1 MSKRDKYAPDYRK
14 LYPGVTITPVVMRAL
29 DQSDRKMQY
38 FELDLKTERKRIN
51 QRTKAVT
58 VSPAREDS
66 LDRLTENNEHQY
78 LLEGASPEETLIE
91 RDELERLRLALKRLE
106 PEERKLVKALFFEEK
121 TEQQYAESLDVTQQA
136 VSYRIKAICRKLKKI
151 MEQ

>member
-1 MSKRDKYAPDYRK
+1 MSKRDKYAPDYAK
-14 LYPGVTITPVVMRAL
+14 LYPGVTISPTVMRAL

-38 FELDLKTERKRIN
+38 FELDLKTERKRKDK
-51 QRTKAVT
+51 RTKAIT

-78 LLEGASPEETLIE
+78 LLEGASPEDTLIE

-106 PEERKLVKALFFEEK
+106 PEERELVKALFFEDK
-121 TEQQYAESLDVTQQA
+121 TERQYAESLGISQKA
-136 VSYRIKAICRKLKKI
+136 VNKRWHKVRAKIKKFMK
-151 MEQ
+151 

>member
-38 FELDLKTERKRIN
+38 FELDLKTERKRKN
-51 QRTKAVT
+51 NRTKAIT

-78 LLEGASPEETLIE
+78 LLEGASPEEALIE
-91 RDELERLRLALKRLE
+91 RDELERLRCAIRRLE
-106 PEERKLVKALFFEEK
+106 PEERELVKALFFEDKSER
-121 TEQQYAESLDVTQQA
+121 QYAESLGISQKA
-136 VSYRIKAICRKLKKI
+136 VNKRWHKVRAKIKNFMK
-151 MEQ
+151 